1 MGLISDRVDLLLKR
15 AMDGLSLRQ
24 QVISNNIA
32 NLDTPGFKAARV
44 SFEASLRR
52 ALKGGTALSLTDP
65 RHVEPP
71 EYQPNP
77 TVQVVNTVGRTDGN
91 NVDIDLEMTQL
102 AETSIRYS
110 ALVEVL
116 GKRLAVLRTVIN
128 EGRK

>member
-1 MGLISDRVDLLLKR
+1 MGLISDRVDLLLKK

-32 NLDTPGFKAARV
+32 NVDTPGFKAARV
-44 SFEASLRR
+44 SFEANLRR
-52 ALKGGTALSLTDP
+52 ALQSGTALSLTDP
-65 RHVEPP
+65 RHMEPP

-77 TVQVVNTVGRTDGN
+77 SVQVVNTVGRTDGN

-116 GKRLAVLRTVIN
+116 GKRLAALRTVIN